1 MQKRVNKKKASM
13 KKVKSGN
20 NSLSMQQTSLKK
32 QSISKEKLPTVA
44 SKQTIKTVVTVDV
57 YNKMKYLCEK
67 ISAVEWSGVLFYTVE
82 GSIKDP
88 KNMVIT
94 MQNILPLDKGTSGYT
109 EYTLDE
115 RLTDFL
121 MDNPSHLGYKIGHIH
136 SHNTMSVFFSGT
148 DMEELTENSESHNY
162 YFSFIVNNKM
172 EMTAKVGQMAKSQSK
187 SITNLLDDNGE
198 TYSVESLEETKTVV
212 VYDCVIHNT
221 YVSVEDEVF
230 KKNVEEIMKPKP
242 SPVSQG
248 FGMGFRQGTPTP
260 KQPSLFSDIEVEDV
274 DYGPGFTWS
283 PPEDDTNVLVDPE
296 LLCTRLLANKR
307 VGAMPE
313 YVTLQSMLKEK
324 DKSSKLRQ
332 KAVEYFFTN
341 LDVYLRDITKTP
353 VEEQDLGTYIED
365 LVFIRDVLEN
375 YDGFKIVDQLVMNL
389 EDIIEKLYK
398 GIK

>member
-1 MQKRVNKKKASM
+1 M
-13 KKVKSGN
+13 KKNLTK
-20 NSLSMQQTSLKK
+20 
-32 QSISKEKLPTVA
+32 KEKISTVA
-44 SKQTIKTVVTVDV
+44 SKQTIKTVVTTDV

-88 KNMVIT
+88 ENMVIT

-172 EMTAKVGQMAKSQSK
+172 EMTAKVGQMAKSKTVS
-187 SITNLLDDNGE
+187 TTELLDDNGE
-198 TYSVESLEETKTVV
+198 TYTVDFEEENKTVV
-212 VYDCVIHNT
+212 VYDCAIHNT
-221 YVSVEDEVF
+221 YVSVIDEVF

-242 SPVSQG
+242 KPVSQG
-248 FGMGFRQGTPTP
+248 FGMGFRQGSPIS
-260 KQPSLFSDIEVEDV
+260 KQTSIFDDFESNSTYTDF
-274 DYGPGFTWS
+274 GAGFTWS
-283 PPEDDTNVLVDPE
+283 SAGADNVLVDPE
-296 LLCTRLLANKR
+296 LLCVRLLTRKR
-307 VGAMPE
+307 VGNIPE
-313 YVTLQSMLKEK
+313 AVTLQSMLKEK
-324 DKSSKLRQ
+324 DKNPTLRQ
-332 KAVEYFFTN
+332 EAIEYFFNN

-353 VEEQDLGTYIED
+353 VEEQDLSTYVED

-375 YDGFKIVDQLVMNL
+375 YDGFKIVDQIVMNL
-389 EDIIEKLYK
+389 EDIIEKLYR
-398 GIK
+398 GI